1 MTFEFNTALDLIA
14 KLDEAFPGTQS
25 LIVGGAV
32 RDYLLD
38 APAHDVDIATNVPFD
53 QLAHYFEL
61 QDITKNT
68 VNAQPVSVINH
79 CGIAFEIAQFRTDSV
94 GTDRKSNVATIVSTF
109 EEDSARRDITIN
121 AIGLDSSRKIID
133 PQNGRLDLV
142 NQFITCVGDPDTRFQ
157 EDATRILR
165 VLRFGAKLNFLI
177 HPDTLDAVIRNRELL
192 LDRSRISPES
202 IAKEIFKVASNGVSF
217 ARFIQL
223 LDATGISELI
233 LPEWTALKG
242 FAHDPVHHPEGGGTV
257 QGHILEC
264 LVQGGF
270 EDPVTNI
277 AIFCHDLGKAVT
289 RGVKDNGHSNYH
301 GHEGAG
307 VPIVEALFER
317 LRFNDLTQADKEAIL
332 FATEKHMLIHYI
344 DDLSIRTL
352 AKLVLINGWTVLK
365 QVGFADEASRGD
377 ELFNQAEFTAKIAR
391 AEARVANIAKNNDEL
406 RLRVKE
412 HVDGNKLLAWFPEL
426 ESNRKLLS
434 PIMSHLAEFI
444 LECIELGE
452 TPSQED
458 IRAVAADNLFD
469 ALGLQDLSNA
479 VAASRK

>member
-1 MTFEFNTALDLIA
+1 MTFEFNTALDLIE

-32 RDYLLD
+32 RDYIR
-38 APAHDVDIATNVPFD
+38 AVPAHDVDIATNVPFE

-68 VNAQPVSVINH
+68 VNAQPVCIIVH
-79 CGIAFEIAQFRTDSV
+79 CGIAFEIAQFRTDST
-94 GTDRKSNVATIVSTF
+94 GTDRKNNIATIVNTF

-121 AIGLDSSRKIID
+121 AMAIDSRGRIID
-133 PQNGRLDLV
+133 PQGGRKDLIDM
-142 NQFITCVGDPDTRFQ
+142 NIRCVGDPDTRFQ
-157 EDATRILR
+157 EDVTRILR
-165 VLRFGAKLNFLI
+165 VLRFAAKMNFDI
-177 HPDTLDAVIRNRELL
+177 HLHTFEAVIRNRGLL

-202 IAKEIFKVASNGVSF
+202 IAKEIFKVAENGVAF
-217 ARFIQL
+217 ARFIRF

-242 FAHDPVHHPEGGGTV
+242 FTHDPIHHPEGGSTV

-264 LVQGGF
+264 LIQGGF

-277 AIFCHDLGKAVT
+277 GIFCHDLGKAVT

-301 GHEGAG
+301 GHESAG

-317 LRFNDLTQADKEAIL
+317 LRFNDLTQADKEGIL
-332 FATEKHMLIHYI
+332 FATKKHMHVHNL
-344 DDLSIRTL
+344 DDLNVSTL
-352 AKLVLINGWTVLK
+352 AKLVLRNGWTVLK
-365 QVGFADEASRGD
+365 QVGLADEASRGPD
-377 ELFNQAEFTAKIAR
+377 IFNQAEFTAKIAR
-391 AEARVANIAKNNDEL
+391 AEERVKNIAKNRDEL

-412 HVDGNKLLAWFPEL
+412 HVDGNKLLEWFPEL
-426 ESNRKLLS
+426 QSDRKLMS
-434 PIMSHLAEFI
+434 PLLEFLAEFI

-452 TPSQED
+452 VPSQED
-458 IRAVAADNLFD
+458 IKSVASTELSYNL
-469 ALGLQDLSNA
+469 LK
-479 VAASRK
+479 VK